1 MVLTNFYNQKPKA
14 TVKIIIQIIT
24 ILIIADIIWIILYSG
39 AWDHSSEDAKN
50 NKKSNNEDEFWES
63 LWFIHKIVYFLAY
76 IELILKCFLFYYLIA
91 DFKEK
96 YKIKDL
102 LNLNYDDGSSTMMN
116 IGSNNEDNYDN
127 DDYSMRKF
135 ANESNHSYAE
145 NFQNNY

>member
-1 MVLTNFYNQKPKA
+1 MILTNFYNQKPKA

-39 AWDHSSEDAKN
+39 AWDHSSENPKKD
-50 NKKSNNEDEFWES
+50 KKSNNEQEFWES

-96 YKIKDL
+96 YKLNDL
-102 LNLNYDDGSSTMMN
+102 FNLNYDDGSN
-116 IGSNNEDNYDN
+116 IIGSNNEYNPDNGSLIRY
-127 DDYSMRKF
+127 
-135 ANESNHSYAE
+135 ANERENSFEE
-145 NFQNNY
+145 NFKNKY

>member
-1 MVLTNFYNQKPKA
+1 MILTNFYNQKPKA

-39 AWDHSSEDAKN
+39 AWDHSSENPKKD
-50 NKKSNNEDEFWES
+50 KKSNNEQEFWES

-96 YKIKDL
+96 YKLNDL
-102 LNLNYDDGSSTMMN
+102 FNLNYDDGSN
-116 IGSNNEDNYDN
+116 IIRSNNEYNPDNGSLIRY
-127 DDYSMRKF
+127 
-135 ANESNHSYAE
+135 ANERENSFEE
-145 NFQNNY
+145 NFKNKY

>member
-1 MVLTNFYNQKPKA
+1 MILTNFYNQKPKA

-39 AWDHSSEDAKN
+39 AWDHSSENPKKD
-50 NKKSNNEDEFWES
+50 KKSNNEQEFWES

-96 YKIKDL
+96 YKLNDL
-102 LNLNYDDGSSTMMN
+102 FNLNYDDGSN
-116 IGSNNEDNYDN
+116 IIGSNNEDNPDN
-127 DDYSMRKF
+127 GSLIRY
-135 ANESNHSYAE
+135 ANERENSFVE
-145 NFQNNY
+145 NFKNNY

>member
-1 MVLTNFYNQKPKA
+1 MILTNFYNQKPKA

-39 AWDHSSEDAKN
+39 AWDHSSENPKKE
-50 NKKSNNEDEFWES
+50 KKSNNEQEFWES

-96 YKIKDL
+96 YKLNDL
-102 LNLNYDDGSSTMMN
+102 FNLNYDDGSN
-116 IGSNNEDNYDN
+116 IIGSNNEYNPDNGSLIRY
-127 DDYSMRKF
+127 
-135 ANESNHSYAE
+135 ANERENSFVE
-145 NFQNNY
+145 NFKNNY

>member
-1 MVLTNFYNQKPKA
+1 MILTNFYNQKPKA

-39 AWDHSSEDAKN
+39 AWDHSSENPKKD
-50 NKKSNNEDEFWES
+50 KKSNNEQEFWES

-96 YKIKDL
+96 YKLNDL
-102 LNLNYDDGSSTMMN
+102 FNLNYDDGSN
-116 IGSNNEDNYDN
+116 IIGSNNEDNPDN
-127 DDYSMRKF
+127 GSLIRY
-135 ANESNHSYAE
+135 ANERENSFEE
-145 NFQNNY
+145 NFKNKY

>member
-1 MVLTNFYNQKPKA
+1 MILTNFYNQKPKA

-39 AWDHSSEDAKN
+39 AWDHSSENPKKE
-50 NKKSNNEDEFWES
+50 KKSNNEQEFWES

-96 YKIKDL
+96 YKLNDL
-102 LNLNYDDGSSTMMN
+102 FNLNYDDGSN
-116 IGSNNEDNYDN
+116 IIGSNNEDNPDN
-127 DDYSMRKF
+127 GSLIRY
-135 ANESNHSYAE
+135 ANERENSFEE
-145 NFQNNY
+145 NFKNKY

>member
-1 MVLTNFYNQKPKA
+1 MILTNFYNQKPKA

-39 AWDHSSEDAKN
+39 AWDHSSENPKKD
-50 NKKSNNEDEFWES
+50 KKSNNEQEFWES

-96 YKIKDL
+96 YKLVDL
-102 LNLNYDDGSSTMMN
+102 LNLNYDDGSSIIMN
-116 IGSNNEDNYDN
+116 PGSNNEDNFDN
-127 DDYSMRKF
+127 DNSLRRY
-135 ANESNHSYAE
+135 ANESNNSYE
-145 NFQNNY
+145 EEFRNKY

>member
-1 MVLTNFYNQKPKA
+1 MILTNFYNQKPKA

-39 AWDHSSEDAKN
+39 AWDHSSENPKKE
-50 NKKSNNEDEFWES
+50 KKSNNEQEFWES

-96 YKIKDL
+96 YKLNDL
-102 LNLNYDDGSSTMMN
+102 FNLNYDDGSN
-116 IGSNNEDNYDN
+116 IIGSNNEYNPDNGSLIRY
-127 DDYSMRKF
+127 
-135 ANESNHSYAE
+135 ANERENSFEE
-145 NFQNNY
+145 NFKNKY

>member
-1 MVLTNFYNQKPKA
+1 MILTNFYNLKPKA

-24 ILIIADIIWIILYSG
+24 ILIIADIIWIILYSD
-39 AWDHSSEDAKN
+39 AWDHSSENVGKD
-50 NKKSNNEDEFWES
+50 KKYNNELEFWES

-96 YKIKDL
+96 YKLKEL
-102 LNLNYDDGSSTMMN
+102 FNLNYDDGSN
-116 IGSNNEDNYDN
+116 VINPGSNNEDNPDIDN
-127 DDYSMRKF
+127 YSLRKY
-135 ANESNHSYAE
+135 ANESNNSYAE

>member
-1 MVLTNFYNQKPKA
+1 MILTNFYNQKPKA

-39 AWDHSSEDAKN
+39 AWDHSSENAEKD
-50 NKKSNNEDEFWES
+50 KKSNNEHEFWES

-76 IELILKCFLFYYLIA
+76 VELILKCFLFYYLIA

-96 YKIKDL
+96 YKLKDL
-102 LNLNYDDGSSTMMN
+102 FNLNYDDGSN
-116 IGSNNEDNYDN
+116 IINPGSNNEENQDIDNYSLRRYAD
-127 DDYSMRKF
+127 
-135 ANESNHSYAE
+135 ESNHSFAE

>member
-1 MVLTNFYNQKPKA
+1 MILTNFYNQKPKA

-39 AWDHSSEDAKN
+39 AWDHSSEN
-50 NKKSNNEDEFWES
+50 PKKDKKANNEQEFWES

-96 YKIKDL
+96 YKLNDL
-102 LNLNYDDGSSTMMN
+102 FNLNYDDGSN
-116 IGSNNEDNYDN
+116 IIGSNNEYNPDNGSLIRY
-127 DDYSMRKF
+127 
-135 ANESNHSYAE
+135 ANERENSFEE
-145 NFQNNY
+145 NFKNKY